1 MHRVLIDHEVAA
13 GDEVVVGG
21 EEARHAVRVKRLEAG
36 EGIELLDGRGT
47 VAVARFVEARKAG
60 VHANGRAGR
69 AAKGEWELV
78 ARVESVERRERV
90 RPAVHVRC
98 PAPKG
103 ERLGEM
109 VDALSQVGAASWGP
123 LEALR
128 AQKEASRGRM
138 DRLERIAREAAKQ
151 CGRAWTLEIAEGV
164 AFRAACEGA
173 RDAGAGG
180 ASSVTVLADAGGV
193 AGRRGVLRGD
203 GASTPSDVVLLVG
216 PEGGWDEREVS
227 FARERGLVVCAFG
240 PHVMR
245 IEQAAPVAAAIVL
258 HELRGD

>member
-1 MHRVLIDHEVAA
+1 MHRVLIEHGVAA

-21 EEARHAVRVKRLEAG
+21 EEARHAVRVKRLEVG
-36 EGIELLDGRGT
+36 EGIELLDGRGM

-60 VHANGRAGR
+60 AGSNGRAGR
-69 AAKGEWELV
+69 GGKGEWELV
-78 ARVESVERRERV
+78 ARVESVQRRERV

-98 PAPKG
+98 PTPKG

-109 VDALSQVGAASWGP
+109 IDALSQVGAASWGP
-123 LEALR
+123 LEAVR

-138 DRLERIAREAAKQ
+138 ERLERIAREAAKQ

-173 RDAGAGG
+173 LGG
-180 ASSVTVLADAGGV
+180 ETGSSVVTVLADAGGV
-193 AGRRGVLRGD
+193 AARRDALRGA

-216 PEGGWDEREVS
+216 PEGGWDEREVA
-227 FARERGLVVCAFG
+227 FARERGVVVCAFG

-245 IEQAAPVAAAIVL
+245 IEQAAPVGAAVVL
-258 HELRGD
+258 HEVGE

>member
-1 MHRVLIDHEVAA
+1 MHRVLFDHEVAA
-13 GDEVVVGG
+13 GDEVVVAG
-21 EEARHAVRVKRLEAG
+21 EEARHAVRVKRLEVG
-36 EGIELLDGRGT
+36 EGIELLDGRGM

-60 VHANGRAGR
+60 AGSNGRAGR
-69 AAKGEWELV
+69 GGKGEWELL

-109 VDALSQVGAASWGP
+109 ADALSQVGAASWGP
-123 LEALR
+123 LEAVR

-173 RDAGAGG
+173 GGAGAS
-180 ASSVTVLADAGGV
+180 AVVTVLADAGGV
-193 AGRRGVLRGD
+193 AGAARCAVRGRGWCRAMWCCWLGLRAVGTSGRLGSRGS
-203 GASTPSDVVLLVG
+203 GA
-216 PEGGWDEREVS
+216 WW
-227 FARERGLVVCAFG
+227 C
-240 PHVMR
+240 
-245 IEQAAPVAAAIVL
+245 
-258 HELRGD
+258 LRSGRT